1 MKKVQILY
9 DWEQLCSF
17 SPAVKL
23 LILHLGTC
31 LDVKAQL
38 HCTKTCI
45 IKACAFASVETVL
58 EGQGKLAVLLHAIRF
73 MFIN

>member
-17 SPAVKL
+17 SPVVKL

-31 LDVKAQL
+31 LDVQAQL
-38 HCTKTCI
+38 HCTKPCI
-45 IKACAFASVETVL
+45 IKACAL
-58 EGQGKLAVLLHAIRF
+58 ELVWRQF
-73 MFIN
+73 

>member
-17 SPAVKL
+17 SPVVKL

-38 HCTKTCI
+38 HCTKPCI
-45 IKACAFASVETVL
+45 IKACAFELVWR
-58 EGQGKLAVLLHAIRF
+58 QF
-73 MFIN
+73 